1 MLPGGKR
8 LKMQKKFNTTGL
20 CLPQYHYMV
29 DISGK
34 LEAIEKMID
43 AGNYFTI
50 NRSRQYGKT
59 TTLEALRVA
68 LREKYVVL
76 SVSFEGLGTASFY
89 EETVFVKTFL
99 KYLIIPE
106 LETQQIDFTE
116 SINAMKGIVDGPE
129 EGSQLVELSKQLT
142 DMCALSPKPIVM
154 MIDEVDSASNNQVF
168 LDFLAILR
176 SQYLKRNRTAAF
188 QSVILAGVYDV
199 RNLKQ
204 KIRSEDQH
212 KYNSPWNI
220 AMNFNI
226 DMSLSRDGI
235 AGMLRDYE
243 DDYHTGM
250 DVDEIAT
257 LLRDYTSGYPFLVS
271 RLCQL
276 IDEEIVGTKNF
287 ATRSAA
293 WTKAGFQEAV
303 RSLLME
309 KNTLFESLIG
319 KLTSYPELNTMLRAL
334 LFNGKS
340 IAYNSDEPSIDMATM
355 FGFIQNQH
363 GIAVVAN
370 RIFEV
375 RLYNFYLSNAEMQG
389 LDIYKA
395 SLQDKN
401 QFLVN
406 GHLNMRLILEKFVMH
421 FNELYG
427 DSGTDFLENEGRK
440 YFLLYLRP
448 IINGTGNYYIESRTR
463 DLRRTDVIVDY
474 RGEQFIIEMKLWHG
488 DEYNRRG
495 EQQLVGY
502 MEDYHKDIGYM
513 VSFNFNKKKQ
523 IGVREIV
530 VNGKTLI
537 EAVV

>member
-1 MLPGGKR
+1 
-8 LKMQKKFNTTGL
+8 
-20 CLPQYHYMV
+20 
-29 DISGK
+29 
-34 LEAIEKMID
+34 
-43 AGNYFTI
+43 
-50 NRSRQYGKT
+50 
-59 TTLEALRVA
+59 
-68 LREKYVVL
+68 
-76 SVSFEGLGTASFY
+76 
-89 EETVFVKTFL
+89 
-99 KYLIIPE
+99 
-106 LETQQIDFTE
+106 
-116 SINAMKGIVDGPE
+116 
-129 EGSQLVELSKQLT
+129 
-142 DMCALSPKPIVM
+142 
-154 MIDEVDSASNNQVF
+154 
-168 LDFLAILR
+168 
-176 SQYLKRNRTAAF
+176 
-188 QSVILAGVYDV
+188 
-199 RNLKQ
+199 
-204 KIRSEDQH
+204 
-212 KYNSPWNI
+212 
-220 AMNFNI
+220 MNFNI

>member
-1 MLPGGKR
+1 M
-8 LKMQKKFNTTGL
+8 KMQKKFNTTGL